1 MTPGVRAKCFLCGLT
16 AHQGALKQVGQL
28 WACTDGA
35 ACDERRAE
43 RIRLRD
49 TGRLPGAAK

>member
-1 MTPGVRAKCFLCGLT
+1 MPDEAKCFLCQARG
-16 AHQGALKQVGQL
+16 GALRPVGQL
-28 WACTDGA
+28 WACADGA

-49 TGRLPGAAK
+49 TGKLPGAAK